1 MPATT
6 LAIDT
11 PQTAPPSPSRRP
23 SLLVPPKPRAAA
35 PLFFALLP
43 LAPLVAPPASTPKR
57 PLRLTAARR
66 PYRSAHR
73 IKANGITLIPASYP
87 WSHGGN
93 HDIFFE
99 NEVKIVFDSPE

>member
-1 MPATT
+1 MNQ
-6 LAIDT
+6 LFDRL
-11 PQTAPPSPSRRP
+11 QLQSR
-23 SLLVPPKPRAAA
+23 PPKPRATA
-35 PLFFALLP
+35 PLFFALLPLAPLP

-66 PYRSAHR
+66 PYRFAHR
-73 IKANGITLIPASYP
+73 IKANGLTLIPASYP

-99 NEVKIVFDSPE
+99 YEGKIVFDLPE